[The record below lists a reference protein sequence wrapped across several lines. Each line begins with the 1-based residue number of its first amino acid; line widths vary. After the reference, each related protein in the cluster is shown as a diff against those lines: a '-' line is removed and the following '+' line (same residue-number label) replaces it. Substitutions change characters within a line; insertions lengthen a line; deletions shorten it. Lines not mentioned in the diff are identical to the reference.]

1 VKRALLFLVLLL
13 LPVMAVADGGIYIHK
28 TAIAQ
33 TVSIPDQRA
42 LICWSNGTERLAIET
57 RFIGEG
63 TNFAWVVPLPAK
75 PEIEEATTGLFNTL
89 EYLFRPSVIHEVLPF
104 YAIFLVCTGV
114 GFLLLNVRRNTPAQT
129 SDTVVSVGVALA
141 LIPISACSGAL
152 LVPLLPYVVWR
163 IRGGTGRWWSVLV
176 VLVFAFLLGGMM
188 LPTLGTA
195 GIRASESSG
204 VSVLAHETVGVYD
217 TTTLAATDSS
227 ALAQWF
233 ENNGYALPQAAS
245 RVVSNYVKRGWV
257 FVATKVRRDM
267 ANRTATSPHPLCFTF
282 PSPKPVYPMQLTGIG
297 NSNLAVELFVFGPE
311 QAATK
316 HMIAKRCTTVS
327 LSDPETISW
336 KAQEKIPVAH
346 PLLRNWAASS
356 PIATK
361 LVGNFDSAQMTED
374 VEIEW
379 QPFTEVR
386 ERLYSDQG
394 AILFALNAGVG
405 VFAAGLM
412 IACLVAAFRKELQ
425 TKLQRIALV
434 LAVCGA
440 AVIAVFFLVLPKTQ
454 IRLARSPAMYARVN
468 LTRLGDDFARANV
481 VDHTNQLSLDES
493 RAVLRRLV
501 DARQIEMG
509 NQLLGG
515 VIREED
521 SPGNYMLR
529 KTTNGVE
536 FFWFDAAGGEHP
548 SSR

>member
-1 VKRALLFLVLLL
+1 MFLVLLL

-42 LICWSNGTERLAIET
+42 LICWSNGVERLAIET
-57 RFIGEG
+57 RFVGEG

-75 PEIEEATTGLFNTL
+75 PVIEEATTGLFNTL
-89 EYLFRPSVIHEVLPF
+89 ESLFRPSVIHEVPPI

-129 SDTVVSVGVALA
+129 SDIVVSIGVALA
-141 LIPISACSGAL
+141 LIPISACSGVL
-152 LVPLLPYVVWR
+152 LVPLLPYVAWR
-163 IRGGTGRWWSVLV
+163 IRTGTGHWWSILVALVL
-176 VLVFAFLLGGMM
+176 AFLLGGMM
-188 LPTLGTA
+188 LSTLGTA
-195 GIRASESSG
+195 GIRASKSSG
-204 VSVLAHETVGVYD
+204 VSVLAHGTVGVYD

-227 ALAQWF
+227 ALTQWF
-233 ENNGYALPQAAS
+233 ENNDYALPQAAS
-245 RVVSNYVKRGWV
+245 RVISNYVQRGWV
-257 FVATKVRRDM
+257 FVATKVRRDL
-267 ANRTATSPHPLCFTF
+267 AGRTATSPHPLCFTF

-311 QAATK
+311 QATAK
-316 HMIAKRCTTVS
+316 HMTAKRCTTVL
-327 LSDPETISW
+327 LSAPETISW
-336 KAQEKIPVAH
+336 RDAQEKIPVAH
-346 PLLRNWAASS
+346 PLLRNWAAGS
-356 PIATK
+356 PVATK
-361 LVGNFDSAQMTED
+361 LVGNFGSAEMTED

-394 AILFALNAGVG
+394 AILFALNVGVG

-412 IACLVAAFRKELQ
+412 IACLAAAFRKQLQ
-425 TKLQRIALV
+425 TKLPRISLY

-454 IRLARSPAMYARVN
+454 IRLARRPAIYTRVN

-481 VDHTNQLSLDES
+481 VDRTNQLSLDES

-501 DARQIEMG
+501 DARQKEMG

-521 SPGNYMLR
+521 SPGNYVLR
-529 KTTNGVE
+529 QTTNGVE